1 MKTNITKLMMILAA
15 AVLTACSKNSDL
27 FNGGAAIETNQKA
40 SFADNFVKKY
50 PNVDLNQSW
59 DFSSKTSYYSFGNG
73 YRNEARTRAGGDYNF
88 TAGNW
93 YEVEN
98 ATVSWMQEKLVEGI
112 DHRSQGKPFYMT
124 VPGNEFTIVPI
135 FQGQAG
141 AMWNLHVVV
150 DGVDILLW
158 EKINFASLG
167 GTEPAKDERA
177 TQNETGTGSI
187 QIKDLDNDQWHNMHG
202 QWFDWGYGHWN
213 SFYNTDGS
221 DRWKEDWSGPNK
233 VTAIRSIP
241 YTFKN
246 LPVGAE
252 MYFYLDITEDGNEWN
267 NGVRTVY
274 RNDVGDKMTS
284 VNGMMLALTDCPVP
298 SNLAGN
304 EAMIIGCEDADK
316 KDSDWDMNDLVLLVY
331 GKKVPKPIEIKEGE
345 TVYESKT
352 VRYMIEDLGDTND
365 FDFNDI
371 VVDVTESTAKTPVY
385 VNDVLS
391 SWNTGAKTQKAV
403 VRHLGG
409 TLPFT
414 LTIGSTTLPV
424 MGGQKTFKTDP
435 NLEFEVSGWNINTH
449 NLSIEVQQPQGNST
463 SDIVFHIKFP
473 KEGEAPMIVAVDPW
487 QTWMGERQSV
497 PESWFYIPE

>member
-1 MKTNITKLMMILAA
+1 MKTNVKNLMMVIAA
-15 AVLTACSKNSDL
+15 ATMVACSNEKDL
-27 FNGGAAIETNQKA
+27 YDSALVEQNTKA
-40 SFADNFVKKY
+40 SYVENFAKKY

-59 DFSSKTSYYSFGNG
+59 DFSSKTPYFSFGGDENKV
-73 YRNEARTRAGGDYNF
+73 RTRATSDYSF

-98 ATVSWMQEKLVEGI
+98 ATVSWMQEKLTEGD
-112 DHRSQGKPFYMT
+112 DHRKLGKPFYMT

-158 EKINFASLG
+158 KKINFESLG
-167 GTEPAKDERA
+167 GKEPAEGERA

-213 SFYNTDGS
+213 SLYNTDGS
-221 DRWKEDWSGPNK
+221 DRWTEDWQSRNK

-252 MYFYLDITEDGNEWN
+252 MYFYLEITVDGNEWTD
-267 NGVRTVY
+267 GVMTAH
-274 RNDVGDKMTS
+274 RNEVGDKMTS
-284 VNGMMLALTDCPVP
+284 VNGMMLALEDCPVP

-316 KDSDWDMNDLVLLVY
+316 AQSDWDMNDLVLLVY
-331 GKKVPKPIEIKEGE
+331 GKKVPKPIEITEGK

-352 VRYMIEDLGDTND
+352 VRYMIEDLGSTDD

-371 VVDVTESTAKTPVY
+371 VIDVTESTAKTPVY

-391 SWNTGAKTQKAV
+391 RWNMGATTQKAV
-403 VRHLGG
+403 IRHLGG
-409 TLPFT
+409 ILPFT
-414 LTIGSTTLPV
+414 LTIGNTELPE
-424 MGGQKTFKTDP
+424 MGGQNTFQSDP
-435 NLEFEVSGWNINTH
+435 NLSFDVTGWNMNTH
-449 NLSIEVQQPQGNST
+449 NVSVEVQQQNNQG
-463 SDIVFHIKFP
+463 VFKVTFP
-473 KEGEAPMIVAVDPW
+473 KAGEAPMIIAVDPW
-487 QTWMGERQSV
+487 ENWMSERKSV
-497 PESWFYIPE
+497 PESWFYSPNE